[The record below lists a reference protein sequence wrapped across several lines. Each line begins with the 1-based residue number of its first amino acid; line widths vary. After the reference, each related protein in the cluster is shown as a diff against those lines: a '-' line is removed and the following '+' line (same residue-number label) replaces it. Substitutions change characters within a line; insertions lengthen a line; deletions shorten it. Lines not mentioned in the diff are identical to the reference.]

1 MNRAKYIISWLTWP
15 MLMIVC
21 IAITQVGFAQGSVLL
36 YFNLAYFLLAIS
48 LFFLERTMPHE
59 LSWRDPDGQTIASL
73 LHTISSKGT
82 VQGLLLFGGVIGLA
96 QIMTPV
102 AEAGPQ
108 YGIWPREW
116 PMAAQVALG
125 LVAAEFGLYWV
136 HRAGHEV
143 PFVWR
148 FHAIHHS
155 VTKLWF
161 VNTGR
166 FHFVDSLL
174 SIVLALA
181 IILAMG
187 APMEVVMW
195 LSAIT
200 AFIGMLTHC
209 NVEMRFGP
217 LSWIF
222 NTPELHR
229 WHHSMDLSEG
239 NRNYCENVMIWD
251 HVFRTFV
258 NPPRRPPAVIGM
270 KDYLPERFI
279 HQLIWPFLTVKTKQR
294 IVPEFEPL
302 PFGYEDKTSP

>member
-1 MNRAKYIISWLTWP
+1 MSRAKYIISWISWP
-15 MLMIVC
+15 LLMIVC
-21 IAITQVGFAQGSVLL
+21 IAITQVGFEQDSVLF
-36 YFNLAYFLLAIS
+36 YFNFAYFLLAVS
-48 LFFLERTMPHE
+48 LYFLERFMPHE
-59 LSWRDPDGQTIASL
+59 ESWRRPDGQTIASL

-96 QIMTPV
+96 EIMTPV
-102 AEAGPQ
+102 SEAGPE

-116 PMAAQVALG
+116 PMVAQVMLG
-125 LVAAEFGLYWV
+125 LIAAEFGLYWV
-136 HRAGHEV
+136 HRAGHEL
-143 PFVWR
+143 PFFWR

-166 FHFVDSLL
+166 FHFIDSLL
-174 SIVLALA
+174 SIILGLG

-217 LSWIF
+217 ISWVF

-258 NPPRRPPAVIGM
+258 NPRRRPPAVIGM
-270 KDYLPERFI
+270 SDYLPERFI
-279 HQLIWPFLTVKTKQR
+279 HQLIWPFLTVKAKQR
-294 IVPEFEPL
+294 IIPEFVPK
-302 PFGYEDKTSP
+302 PFGYEDKTSS